1 MNIFSVSVIGL
12 LAVVASLTIKQYN
25 KEISVLLTAAAVT
38 VISCLL
44 IPNVIQ
50 IVASIKDIS
59 ALVSVSDTYISA
71 LIKSLGI
78 CYITEFSSQ
87 ICRDNGSSSVA
98 CQIEFAGKI
107 VILGLAVPIYSDI
120 IEMVSNF
127 L

>member
-1 MNIFSVSVIGL
+1 M
-12 LAVVASLTIKQYN
+12 VASLTIKQYN

-38 VISCLL
+38 IISCLL

-87 ICRDNGSSSVA
+87 ICRDNGSASVA

-120 IEMVSNF
+120 IEMVSGF